1 MHAEDVIIRPV
12 ITEKSMDAMDEDK
25 YTFEVAIHASKSRVR
40 QAIEELFDVK
50 VKNVNIINVHAK
62 NKHVGRYTG
71 KTARRRKAI
80 VTLAEGDSIEIFPSI
95 QDNEE

>member
-25 YTFEVAIHASKSRVR
+25 YTFEVSIHASKSRVR

-50 VKNVNIINVHAK
+50 VKNVNIVNVHAK
-62 NKHVGRYTG
+62 KKRVGQYTG

-80 VTLAEGDSIEIFPSI
+80 VTLAEGDSIEIFPTT